1 MSLGTIRPPYGF
13 WCAWLFARAL
23 CLYFC
28 QDLFIFYSR
37 KKRRKKKKKNNNSKW
52 VCMWVLHAIVIIC
65 TGVPETYVARS
76 PISKKA
82 SSPAALTRYRQPHP
96 KRLYN
101 FTSSPR
107 PRSRSL
113 TCGGGGTEGGE
124 ALGFLLPPDSSRH
137 QWWKIFFCVCV
148 HKLLVNPAD
157 RLQAG
162 DEWEHWLLLHN
173 THKLTLK
180 YIYIYVSEWGPLV
193 CRIHSF
199 LESQTSPRDVEFNSP

>member
-1 MSLGTIRPPYGF
+1 MRLAVCEGSVLVLLSGSF
-13 WCAWLFARAL
+13 
-23 CLYFC
+23 YF
-28 QDLFIFYSR
+28 LLP
-37 KKRRKKKKKNNNSKW
+37 KKKKKKKNNNSKW

-180 YIYIYVSEWGPLV
+180 YIYICIWVRPSGLQDSQLPGV
-193 CRIHSF
+193 TDVPSGCR
-199 LESQTSPRDVEFNSP
+199 V

>member
-1 MSLGTIRPPYGF
+1 MVFDALGCLRGL
-13 WCAWLFARAL
+13 CACTSVRIFLF
-23 CLYFC
+23 
-28 QDLFIFYSR
+28 STPE
-37 KKRRKKKKKNNNSKW
+37 KKKKKKNNNSKW

>member
-1 MSLGTIRPPYGF
+1 MRLAVCEGSVLVLLSGSF
-13 WCAWLFARAL
+13 
-23 CLYFC
+23 YF
-28 QDLFIFYSR
+28 LLP
-37 KKRRKKKKKNNNSKW
+37 KKKKKKEKKNNNSKW

-124 ALGFLLPPDSSRH
+124 ALCFLLPPDSSRH

-180 YIYIYVSEWGPLV
+180 YIYIYICIWVRPSGLQDSQLPGV
-193 CRIHSF
+193 TDVPSGCR
-199 LESQTSPRDVEFNSP
+199 V

>member
-1 MSLGTIRPPYGF
+1 MRLAVCEGSVLVLLSGSF
-13 WCAWLFARAL
+13 
-23 CLYFC
+23 YF
-28 QDLFIFYSR
+28 LLP
-37 KKRRKKKKKNNNSKW
+37 KKKKKKKNNNSKW

-101 FTSSPR
+101 FISSPR

-180 YIYIYVSEWGPLV
+180 YIYICIWVRPSGLQDSQLPGV
-193 CRIHSF
+193 TDVPSGCR
-199 LESQTSPRDVEFNSP
+199 V